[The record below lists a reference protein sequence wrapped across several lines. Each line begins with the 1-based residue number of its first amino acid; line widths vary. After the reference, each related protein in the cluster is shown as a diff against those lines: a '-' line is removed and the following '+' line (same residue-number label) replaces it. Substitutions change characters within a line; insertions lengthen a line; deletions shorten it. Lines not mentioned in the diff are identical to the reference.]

1 MMNLLF
7 GDNPNTSYNSVSRE
21 KMVMD
26 IWRFVEP
33 IDSAVPEAGPVS
45 GTTVLR
51 VNVIDPEV
59 IDVDWSVDGTVV
71 EADGGA
77 EFDVGTMGPG
87 THEVTAFAHDN
98 AGEDLVRYRD
108 GGEYGR
114 MNWQRSEQRVTW
126 TVTVP

>member
-1 MMNLLF
+1 M
-7 GDNPNTSYNSVSRE
+7 GPSSTS
-21 KMVMD
+21 
-26 IWRFVEP
+26 
-33 IDSAVPEAGPVS
+33 A
-45 GTTVLR
+45 
-51 VNVIDPEV
+51 
-59 IDVDWSVDGTVV
+59 
-71 EADGGA
+71 
-77 EFDVGTMGPG
+77 TMGPG